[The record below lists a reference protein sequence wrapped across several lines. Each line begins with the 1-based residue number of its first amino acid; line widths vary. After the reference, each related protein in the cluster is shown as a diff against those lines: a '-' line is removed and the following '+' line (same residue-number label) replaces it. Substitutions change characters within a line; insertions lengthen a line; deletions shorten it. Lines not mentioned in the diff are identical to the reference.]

1 MATFTNQATL
11 FYNNTRTASNV
22 VQGEIIDVL
31 TATKTALTD
40 DYTLDDQI
48 TYIVS
53 IVNAGD
59 SAFTGLSLS
68 DDLGAYS
75 FGSGSRVPLD
85 YVDGSLRYFVNGV
98 LQTTPGVEAGAPLV
112 AGNISVPAGG
122 NALIVYTVRA
132 NSYAPLG
139 EAGEITNTATISG
152 GGLISPITAQDT
164 IAALNDVR
172 LSLSKAICPATV
184 TENGQL
190 TYTINIY
197 NYGSRAAVATDNLI
211 INDTFEPILENI
223 SVRFNGAAWSAP
235 ANYSY
240 NSATGLF
247 SSNPGQITVPAATIT
262 QNTTTGEWSVTPGVA
277 TLVITGTV

>member
-262 QNTTTGEWSVTPGVA
+262 QNTTTGEWSVTPGVS